1 VATER
6 RGPFDRAAD
15 RVEKIVSHAAFFAAC
30 VLLILLWLPL
40 VIWLDVDTWQL
51 IINTATTIITFL
63 LLALLTNTQ
72 RRFEQRV
79 DAGLQELAAKVES
92 IESNQQDGGR

>member
-1 VATER
+1 LATER

-15 RVEKIVSHAAFFAAC
+15 RAEKIVSHAAFFTAC

-40 VIWLDVDTWQL
+40 IIWLDVDTWQL
-51 IINTATTIITFL
+51 IINTVTTCITFL

-72 RRFEQRV
+72 RRFEKRV
-79 DAGLQELAAKVES
+79 DAGLQELAARVQS
-92 IESNQQDGGR
+92 IESNQEGGH